1 MTAREVVHRR
11 ALVLARTT
19 LHRMMESVFVLVD
32 SVAAGQ
38 APGPPEDQEEE

>member
-1 MTAREVVHRR
+1 MTASEVVHRR

-19 LHRMMESVFVLVD
+19 LHRMVETVFVLVD

-38 APGPPEDQEEE
+38 APDPIEAAEED